1 MATNTKLL
9 TFQQVQAL
17 LGGRSRTSIYRDV
30 NKGRLPQPRKFGG
43 RLFWAEGE
51 LFRMIEGLPSA
62 AISGGH

>member
-1 MATNTKLL
+1 MATDTKLL

-30 NKGRLPQPRKFGG
+30 DKGRLPQPRKFGG

-51 LFRMIEGLPSA
+51 LTKMIEGLPN
-62 AISGGH
+62 AILSVGH